1 MATRCCRTAT
11 ESGAKWHKP
20 CTEVSKAVYNRLQTC
35 WGRGPTQQPHAG
47 GEDPCWGR
55 GHAGGEDPCW
65 GRGPVYNRLQSCM
78 LWLEW
83 QPDAAGQPPR
93 VVQNLRSHVKSQK
106 PQEEEEEEEEEGEEE
121 EEEEEQER
129 IERSGPTDRALT
141 ERVCKHRHYTIFAGP
156 RTQAR
161 RGAGRA
167 TGGELQRRTAHT
179 HGAENRTTRRAAQS
193 SP

>member
-121 EEEEEQER
+121 WEAR
-129 IERSGPTDRALT
+129 ATKTAKPRLHAAPGDTLWPGPPTMLHVT
-141 ERVCKHRHYTIFAGP
+141 
-156 RTQAR
+156 R
-161 RGAGRA
+161 RGLGASKGALGTPA
-167 TGGELQRRTAHT
+167 TRCACVYIYIYD
-179 HGAENRTTRRAAQS
+179 GA
-193 SP
+193 